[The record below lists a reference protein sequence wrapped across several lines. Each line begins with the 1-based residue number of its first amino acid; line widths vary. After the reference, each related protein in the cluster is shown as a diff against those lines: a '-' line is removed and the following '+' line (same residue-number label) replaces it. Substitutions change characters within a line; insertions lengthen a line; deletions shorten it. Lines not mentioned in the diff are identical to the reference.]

1 MGNICIKKEDSI
13 PLSPSKSNPLNH
25 QVKVHDN
32 DEVTKKSFNTI
43 AKEKAQAADLKES
56 KLDSIFK
63 AKRANVFTQG
73 NAIKYIILLLLLL
86 LLLLGINVDDQRHAF
101 KAKNIPKTPKQE
113 KIIKQSIEEVITTI
127 TNIF

>member
-1 MGNICIKKEDSI
+1 MGNICFKTEDTI

-32 DEVTKKSFNTI
+32 DEVTMKSFNTI

-73 NAIKYIILLLLLL
+73 NAIKYIILLL
-86 LLLLGINVDDQRHAF
+86 
-101 KAKNIPKTPKQE
+101 
-113 KIIKQSIEEVITTI
+113 
-127 TNIF
+127 